1 MLVQNHVLCRKF
13 KFCIINFV
21 IFAIITN
28 SQNLFFANISS
39 CTVSHCCDIEFS
51 LGHEEIFKEY
61 QSFLKSVASR
71 DSLPSYIRAIKRL
84 EPMLSFEEKLVRKSV
99 SWSVWHYWWM
109 ILWNLVKTTYWKA
122 IWRVYW
128 DFIGSQRRFYSGW
141 YSVSKSN
148 CYFST

>member
-1 MLVQNHVLCRKF
+1 MLVQNHVVCRKF
-13 KFCIINFV
+13 NFYIINLCDFCHHHKLTKC
-21 IFAIITN
+21 I
-28 SQNLFFANISS
+28 FANISS

-99 SWSVWHYWWM
+99 S
-109 ILWNLVKTTYWKA
+109 
-122 IWRVYW
+122 
-128 DFIGSQRRFYSGW
+128 
-141 YSVSKSN
+141 
-148 CYFST
+148 